1 MSKWQSDER
10 KLMPKLLDT
19 EYYVPHLNNLFFA
32 VAIILY
38 IFILLY
44 NKCWIYHIEI
54 NVDQ

>member
-32 VAIILY
+32 EQVM
-38 IFILLY
+38 
-44 NKCWIYHIEI
+44 
-54 NVDQ
+54 